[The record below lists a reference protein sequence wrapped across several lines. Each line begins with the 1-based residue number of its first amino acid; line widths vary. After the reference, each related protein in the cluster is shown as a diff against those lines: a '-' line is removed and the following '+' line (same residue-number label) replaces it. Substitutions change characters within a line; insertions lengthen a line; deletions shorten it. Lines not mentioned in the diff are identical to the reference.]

1 MNFIK
6 REKIITYGLI
16 SIGILS
22 LVFNLVTNYDL
33 SFSNYNRKV
42 YEIRDRLSN
51 YPKPILLFA
60 KKQIKQLNTNEVY
73 EVEAWLDNKNNSK
86 TEIKIRDNKIYL
98 TVQTKDE
105 FVLSNFIKKLYL
117 LPNVEIKNLNFSK
130 INNEINIVLGENY
143 SL

>member
-1 MNFIK
+1 MNFID

-16 SIGILS
+16 FIGILS
-22 LVFNLVTNYDL
+22 LVFNLVINYDL

-60 KKQIKQLNTNEVY
+60 KKRIKQLNTNEVY
-73 EVEAWLDNKNNSK
+73 EMEAWLDNKNNSK
-86 TEIKIRDNKIYL
+86 TKIKIRDNKIYL
-98 TVQTKDE
+98 TVQAKNE
-105 FVLSNFIKKLYL
+105 FILSNFINKLYL
-117 LPNVEIKNLNFSK
+117 LPNIEIINLNFSK
-130 INNEINIVLGENY
+130 ISNEINIVLGENY

>member
-1 MNFIK
+1 MNFFK

-16 SIGILS
+16 FIGILS

-42 YEIRDRLSN
+42 YEIRDRLST

-60 KKQIKQLNTNEVY
+60 KKQIKQLNKNEVY

-105 FVLSNFIKKLYL
+105 FVLSNFIKNADIL
-117 LPNVEIKNLNFSK
+117 EIFHRSW
-130 INNEINIVLGENY
+130 
-143 SL
+143 